1 MPQLLA
7 EPLVALGL
15 LAACAFLIALSY
27 AYNYSIGAFL
37 QLLAHL
43 FDKAVIRGPFGLKV
57 GLGFIGDA
65 IRSIDNNIR
74 AMIGSGIQKTE
85 YAWHRFLQ
93 WNANAFSGI
102 GKVMGEYTHDVA
114 VAWHTLRHATIP
126 NLIHAVTRPITQL
139 VHNTITNVSHVRKY
153 VTTEVTH
160 VTKVIRP
167 TVTKTLPEI
176 IKIVRVSAKAI
187 AAAPGIATTIPRIAL
202 RDVAELRGYTAK
214 QLRRI
219 ARTLTPAG
227 IAGLLVAALGSLGLG
242 WVRCSKVGR
251 AGKALCG
258 LNENLLQSILA
269 DALLIASTISIV
281 ELAKECQD
289 FTATVEEPLKL
300 FVRELKQVNPLKGG
314 DYTAALRAYAAGDF

>member
-1 MPQLLA
+1 MPGLLA

-43 FDKAVIRGPFGLKV
+43 FDKAVIRGPFGLKA

-102 GKVMGEYTHDVA
+102 GKVVGEYAHDVGSA
-114 VAWHTLRHATIP
+114 FHTLRHATIP
-126 NLIHAVTRPITQL
+126 NLIHTVTHPLTQL
-139 VHNTITNVSHVRKY
+139 IHNTITNVTHVRRY
-153 VTTEVTH
+153 VTTQVTH

-167 TVTKTLPEI
+167 TVTKTLPEVV
-176 IKIVRVSAKAI
+176 KIVRVSAKAI

-202 RDVAELRGYTAK
+202 KDVAELRGYTAK

-227 IAGLLVAALGSLGLG
+227 IAGLLIAAIGSMGLG
-242 WVRCSKVGR
+242 WIRCSKVGKF
-251 AGKALCG
+251 GKSICGMNEQALES
-258 LNENLLQSILA
+258 LLA
-269 DALLIASTISIV
+269 DTLLIVGTVSLV
-281 ELAKECQD
+281 EFAQGMQSVIGDIE
-289 FTATVEEPLKL
+289 AP
-300 FVRELKQVNPLKGG
+300 VRRFWR
-314 DYTAALRAYAAGDF
+314 AA